1 MKWIGIFSI
10 LIFILVR
17 KIYSTNLCFPEKYKK
32 YETMFTNA
40 FKAVTNEPILLNYS
54 YYQMMDDYVKSFS
67 LYKCDVAMV
76 EPALYDEHYD
86 SIEDISE
93 LIVGDIEARTSDEVD
108 GEIYQELLKDLRVD
122 IDNRK
127 SDKVVIKALPLF
139 MDYGILYYRSDID
152 QNPPKTWTELSSITN
167 WLYDINFRL
176 TDTVYIGQFNEYR
189 EFFYNLIENVLN
201 TETEPLTYKVIE
213 QETNYTIGQFK
224 ELFDSEIIDEYA
236 WHLNSEYGVIRFT
249 DEKAIYMRNWSSF
262 LYNVTTEFNK
272 KQPDE
277 NGVKKSFGYTK
288 MLYSEG
294 RSTGSRA
301 INKGIYICV
310 AGDPDGKKRVDVPT
324 ATIVAQTFSSKEFM
338 KLLLE
343 YDEFYDIPA
352 YHSLILEDDASIN
365 NRKYCERI
373 NCEFFRELAENQ
385 IVATYDVFYQNE
397 FLQKLLEFFEKAKSF
412 FKEAGGEEDN
422 SSSKDS
428 ISLETLMSL
437 FSDYF
442 QDKYVEL
449 GSPTT
454 IIMIAIVAIEI
465 AITSV
470 VTYYLIKYRNFIEI
484 RRSSPLF
491 LITMLFGIILA
502 FGSILTYIGKPNKFI
517 CIFRPYI
524 LVLTFGLTFFSLL
537 LKTFRIKVIF
547 DKVNIQVKDSNLIL
561 YLCILLGFELILVT
575 VWSFVAGMEPEVKMV
590 SKEMHYYIC
599 RNTDKVGEIIQTS
612 LIVINGLALVYGCY
626 LAYKVKNVYSE
637 YNESKVIGLSIYGI
651 VICMIIL
658 MFIVNINGL
667 DHTTLFLIQSLM
679 IILSADIILVF
690 MFTPKLWKL
699 HINILSEM
707 SSYDNNNNK
716 PPQQQSSERKAA
728 SAQQDDDKNM
738 SLKNSTLHTNN
749 EQQM

>member
-1 MKWIGIFSI
+1 
-10 LIFILVR
+10 
-17 KIYSTNLCFPEKYKK
+17 
-32 YETMFTNA
+32 MFKNA
-40 FKAVTNEPILLNYS
+40 YNTLSENPVFLNFS

-76 EPALYDEHYD
+76 EPALYDEHYK
-86 SIEDISE
+86 SIEDISSNITD
-93 LIVGDIEARTSDEVD
+93 LIEERTKDEVD
-108 GEIYQELLKDLRVD
+108 GEIYRELLKDLRVD
-122 IDNRK
+122 AKEKDLNEDEI
-127 SDKVVIKALPLF
+127 VIKALPLF
-139 MDYGILYYRSDID
+139 LDYGILYYRSDLD
-152 QNPPKTWTELSSITN
+152 PNPPKTWNELNSITE
-167 WLYDINFRL
+167 WIYDIPFESS
-176 TDTVYIGQFNEYR
+176 DTVYIGQFNEYR
-189 EFFYNLIENVLN
+189 EFYYNLIENVLN
-201 TETEPLTYKVIE
+201 TNETPITYKVVE
-213 QETNYTIGQFK
+213 KETNYTIGQFK
-224 ELFDSEIIDEYA
+224 ELFDNEIIDEYA

-249 DEKAIYMRNWSSF
+249 EEKAIYMRNWSSF
-262 LYNVTTEFNK
+262 LYNVTAVFNK
-272 KQPDE
+272 KQPNE
-277 NGVKKSFGYTK
+277 KGEKKTFGITK
-288 MLYSEG
+288 MLYSDD
-294 RSTGSRA
+294 RATGSKA

-324 ATIVAQTFSSKEFM
+324 ALEVMRVFSSKDFM
-338 KLLLE
+338 KLLLTNE
-343 YDEFYDIPA
+343 DFYDIPA
-352 YHSLILEDDASIN
+352 YHSLILEDDSIDN
-365 NRKYCERI
+365 KQYCERI
-373 NCEFFRELAENQ
+373 NCEFFRDLAKDH
-385 IVATYDVFYQNE
+385 IVATYDVFYQQE
-397 FLQKLLEFFEKAKSF
+397 FLHKLLDFFEKAKSF
-412 FKEAGGEEDN
+412 FKEAGGDDDGTN
-422 SSSKDS
+422 SDKDS
-428 ISLETLMSL
+428 ISLESLMSL

-442 QDKYVEL
+442 QDKYVEF
-449 GSPTT
+449 GSATT
-454 IIMIAIVAIEI
+454 IIMIIIIAIEI
-465 AITSV
+465 IITSV

-502 FGSILTYIGKPNKFI
+502 FVSILTYIGKPNKFI
-517 CIFRPYI
+517 CILRPYI

-575 VWSFVAGMEPEVKMV
+575 VWSFVAGMEPEVKVV

-599 RNTDKVGEIIQTS
+599 RNTDKVGEIIQTF

-716 PPQQQSSERKAA
+716 PPQQSSERKAA

>member
-1 MKWIGIFSI
+1 MYKS
-10 LIFILVR
+10 
-17 KIYSTNLCFPEKYKK
+17 EKYRITD
-32 YETMFTNA
+32 EE
-40 FKAVTNEPILLNYS
+40 VINY
-54 YYQMMDDYVKSFS
+54 K
-67 LYKCDVAMV
+67 
-76 EPALYDEHYD
+76 
-86 SIEDISE
+86 I
-93 LIVGDIEARTSDEVD
+93 
-108 GEIYQELLKDLRVD
+108 
-122 IDNRK
+122 
-127 SDKVVIKALPLF
+127 
-139 MDYGILYYRSDID
+139 
-152 QNPPKTWTELSSITN
+152 
-167 WLYDINFRL
+167 
-176 TDTVYIGQFNEYR
+176 
-189 EFFYNLIENVLN
+189 
-201 TETEPLTYKVIE
+201 IE

-224 ELFDSEIIDEYA
+224 ELFDNEIIDEYA
-236 WHLNSEYGVIRFT
+236 WHLNSEYGVIRFN

-272 KQPDE
+272 KQPNE
-277 NGVKKSFGYTK
+277 NGEKKSFGISK
-288 MLYSEG
+288 MLYSED
-294 RSTGSRA
+294 RSTGSKA

-310 AGDPDGKKRVDVPT
+310 AGDPDGKKRVDVQT
-324 ATIVAQTFSSKEFM
+324 AALVAKTFSSKEFM
-338 KLLLE
+338 KYLLE
-343 YDEFYDIPA
+343 YDDFYDIPA
-352 YHSLILEDDASIN
+352 YYSLILEDDASIN

-373 NCEFFRELAENQ
+373 NCEFFRELAEDQ
-385 IVATYDVFYQNE
+385 IVATYDVFYQRE

-412 FKEAGGEEDN
+412 FKEAGGEDDN
-422 SSSKDS
+422 SSSDKDT
-428 ISLETLMSL
+428 ISLESLMSL

-442 QDKYVEL
+442 QDKYVEF
-449 GSPTT
+449 GSATT
-454 IIMIAIVAIEI
+454 IIMIVIVAIEI
-465 AITSV
+465 IITSI

-502 FGSILTYIGKPNKFI
+502 FVSILTYIGKPTKFI
-517 CIFRPYI
+517 CILRPYI

-575 VWSFVAGMEPEVKMV
+575 VWSFVAGMEPEVKVV

-599 RNTDKVGEIIQTS
+599 TNTDKVGEIIQTF

-658 MFIVNINGL
+658 MFIVHINGL

-707 SSYDNNNNK
+707 SSYDNNVNNK
-716 PPQQQSSERKAA
+716 PAQQSGEKKAA

-738 SLKNSTLHTNN
+738 SLRNTTLNTNN
-749 EQQM
+749 EQM